1 MASGRLSSAYVDA
14 KRTSQVYANSSGG
27 AVALSIMAQAKSTT
41 ANVPLSIKVDN
52 GSKKL
57 FISDDLQDIKMLQR
71 MILANS
77 HLCLHIDSTDK
88 VLAEICVEPE
98 SEIQRSSVWRH
109 QEAVRQNI
117 PF

>member
-52 GSKKL
+52 GSTAAETET
-57 FISDDLQDIKMLQR
+57 Q
-71 MILANS
+71 
-77 HLCLHIDSTDK
+77 IDSSSYSEQALKLTYNSGITAVTGELKYNSYALTGAKTIQLVPPSGTATGTD
-88 VLAEICVEPE
+88 LTG
-98 SEIQRSSVWRH
+98 
-109 QEAVRQNI
+109 
-117 PF
+117 